1 MNYFAHLYFAKPT
14 VPSHIGNLLGDFRK
28 GVDVASLCPETKRAL
43 DNHYV
48 VDRFTDTHEDIKA
61 AKALFTR
68 HTKRFA
74 PVAIDMLFDH
84 FLIRH
89 WSLFSSHSFHFH
101 CEQTYKRLEAGL
113 PLMPSRMSKTVSHMV
128 EHDWFGDYAKIDSML
143 DAIVMVTTR
152 IKFENR
158 FAECVNDITR
168 HYDALNQCFLSFF
181 PQLIDHMN
189 ENSREK

>member
-61 AKALFTR
+61 AKALFTG

-84 FLIRH
+84 FLIKFYHLLKVLHRQLKMH
-89 WSLFSSHSFHFH
+89 HLILQLLYQHRYRMY
-101 CEQTYKRLEAGL
+101 QQRLL
-113 PLMPSRMSKTVSHMV
+113 LKHT
-128 EHDWFGDYAKIDSML
+128 
-143 DAIVMVTTR
+143 
-152 IKFENR
+152 
-158 FAECVNDITR
+158 
-168 HYDALNQCFLSFF
+168 
-181 PQLIDHMN
+181 
-189 ENSREK
+189 